1 MTEPKTPPTP
11 DNALEELQADNG
23 RRLQALA
30 KKGLPIGGLDN
41 IYLATLMEH
50 LVVLV
55 ANVGEVVQAKLDAA
69 GRVSHLLDSAEKEME
84 KERVQSRILHPG
96 QMPPVM
102 PPFPEGTFRFPGR
115 NEKQ

>member
-23 RRLQALA
+23 RRLQALSQ
-30 KKGLPIGGLDN
+30 KGLQMGGLDN
-41 IYLATLMEH
+41 VYLATLMEH

-69 GRVSHLLDSAEKEME
+69 GRVSHMLDDAEKQIE
-84 KERVQSRILHPG
+84 KAEVQSRILHPG
-96 QMPPVM
+96 QMPPAM
-102 PPFPEGTFRFPGR
+102 PPFPEGTLRFPGR